1 MNKSCKTILGKDL
14 NNYLKIMHTF
24 DDLISFE
31 NHIFFSDK
39 IHSINLSNL

>member
-24 DDLISFE
+24 DLISFE
-31 NHIFFSDK
+31 NHIFFTDE
-39 IHSINLSNL
+39 IYSINLSNL

>member
-1 MNKSCKTILGKDL
+1 MWNMNKSCKTILGKDL

-31 NHIFFSDK
+31 ITFFFW
-39 IHSINLSNL
+39 

>member
-1 MNKSCKTILGKDL
+1 MLGKDL

-31 NHIFFSDK
+31 NHIFLLMKSTP
-39 IHSINLSNL
+39 

>member
-1 MNKSCKTILGKDL
+1 MLGKDL

-31 NHIFFSDK
+31 NHFFTGE
-39 IHSINLSNL
+39 IYSINLSNL

>member
-14 NNYLKIMHTF
+14 NNFLKIMHTF
-24 DDLISFE
+24 DDLVSFE
-31 NHIFFSDK
+31 NHIFFTGK